1 MKKNYS
7 QNSPLDKLMIRRLTL
22 GIVACMSV
30 VNLSFGQSK
39 ATIASG
45 KKVVSTLT
53 EGGITTKTLQN
64 GTIIKTIADGYH
76 LDTAFYK
83 NSNLRKDFQ
92 KPSHW
97 KLTDRLGIAFPYCK
111 EGKDESLFAKPGF
124 FNTLSVDKYWGMFG
138 LGILGGYQQFSIDNA
153 YKTTLRNKIGYNG
166 QTLKTIET
174 KNYQDFYLL
183 VGPSVSIPVAEKL
196 FIDLG
201 LKGGAFYS
209 SAPVLGFEND
219 EKPAAVRY
227 EVRPSENSWNLGAN
241 LNLDILYEIAKNWQ
255 VGLTAA
261 GYLTQTN
268 YKELYAANSSNDNKL
283 TINSFKRE
291 HGGFNLGLAVAHKF
305 KTCTGNTIYTLLPP
319 PPAPVICYT
328 PSLADGLNG
337 KIFDFG
343 STERPNFKWKS
354 SSLTPEQEDYIVK
367 VYKADGSGTPIY
379 QQTSKNNT
387 LSLPTDLTLGGS
399 DGGFYYYTVQSSI
412 EKKCLSEA
420 AAASFIYKPKPIE
433 VDLAATKPVSDQYK
447 IKIFGGSTSTTY
459 DKSGTPGTSVR
470 RKTVR
475 KSYKPKSTT
484 ATASTVKKR
493 IIPRRKSTGS
503 TTIKTTT
510 NTSTVNYENV
520 TENPNIK
527 WPSDLPLPKSPSI
540 YEYEVQRLNSGDC
553 KPTGTVA
560 KYRFYIDPKNP
571 SDIRIVPDKKK

>member
-1 MKKNYS
+1 
-7 QNSPLDKLMIRRLTL
+7 
-22 GIVACMSV
+22 
-30 VNLSFGQSK
+30 
-39 ATIASG
+39 
-45 KKVVSTLT
+45 
-53 EGGITTKTLQN
+53 
-64 GTIIKTIADGYH
+64 
-76 LDTAFYK
+76 
-83 NSNLRKDFQ
+83 
-92 KPSHW
+92 
-97 KLTDRLGIAFPYCK
+97 
-111 EGKDESLFAKPGF
+111 
-124 FNTLSVDKYWGMFG
+124 
-138 LGILGGYQQFSIDNA
+138 
-153 YKTTLRNKIGYNG
+153 
-166 QTLKTIET
+166 
-174 KNYQDFYLL
+174 
-183 VGPSVSIPVAEKL
+183 
-196 FIDLG
+196 
-201 LKGGAFYS
+201 
-209 SAPVLGFEND
+209 VLGYETTTD
-219 EKPAAVRY
+219 EIVRY
-227 EVRPSENSWNLGAN
+227 EVRPSDNSWNLGAN
-241 LNLDILYEIAKNWQ
+241 LNLDILYEVAKNWQ

-268 YKELYAANSSNDNKL
+268 YKELNAANNLNDNSL
-283 TINSFKRE
+283 RINDYTRE
-291 HGGFNLGLAVAHKF
+291 HGGFNVGLAVAHKF

-367 VYKADGSGTPIY
+367 VYKADGSGTPIF

-387 LSLPTDLTLGGS
+387 LSLPTDLTLGGA

-447 IKIFGGSTSTTY
+447 IKIFGGSSSSSY
-459 DKSGTPGTSVR
+459 DRSGTPSTSVR
-470 RKTVR
+470 RKAVR
-475 KSYKPKSTT
+475 KSYKPKTSGS
-484 ATASTVKKR
+484 TASASAPAKKR
-493 IIPRRKSTGS
+493 IIPRRKSSGS
-503 TTIKTTT
+503 TIIKSTT

-560 KYRFYIDPKNP
+560 KYKFYIDPKNP
-571 SDIRIVPDKKK
+571 NDIRIVPDKKK